1 MTLSDRIGLSGTHQ
15 RFLTRSLQTVLGGLV
30 AYGVLTG
37 HYTVTITSGLGL
49 GVTLLPAWLRRE
61 YDYSMDPGLVLWIT
75 VAMILH
81 VAGTA
86 GLYDQYTW
94 YDEITHTVSATIIAG
109 IGYATFRALELHS
122 NEIDVPSEFRAVFI
136 VVFVLAAGI
145 LWEVVEYAFGSAIPV
160 YGADDIV
167 TDLAF
172 NAVGSILVATWGTS
186 YVRDLV
192 RFLHGRLRRTRR
204 SDRAEQ

>member
-1 MTLSDRIGLSGTHQ
+1 MTLADRIGISDPQQ
-15 RFLTRSLQTVLGGLV
+15 RLLTRALQAVLGGLI

-37 HYTVTITSGLGL
+37 HYTVTITSGIGL
-49 GVTLLPAWLRRE
+49 GVTLLPTWLRRE
-61 YDYSMDPGLVLWIT
+61 YSYSMDPGLVLWIAI
-75 VAMILH
+75 AMLLH

-86 GLYDQYTW
+86 GLYDQYMW

-122 NEIDVPSEFRAVFI
+122 SEIDVPSEFRAIFI

-160 YGADDIV
+160 YGAKDIV

-172 NAVGSILVATWGTS
+172 NAVGAILVATWGTS

-192 RFLHGRLRRTRR
+192 RFLRGRLRKNGT
-204 SDRAEQ
+204 AGHTEQ